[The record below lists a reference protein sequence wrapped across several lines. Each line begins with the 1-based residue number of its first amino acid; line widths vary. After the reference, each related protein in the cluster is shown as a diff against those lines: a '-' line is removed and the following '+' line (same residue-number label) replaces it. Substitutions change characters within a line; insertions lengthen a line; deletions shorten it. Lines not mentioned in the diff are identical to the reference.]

1 MRLGRGPATWGLCA
15 APRLAH
21 GPLASPT
28 FPSSKRLGSHPPRGF
43 ARFLLLLAPP
53 SAGSFPS
60 FTSWLKCHIL
70 RTSSLTT
77 PSEITLRYVPR
88 GFATMCGHLT
98 ESFGGSFS
106 VLPRDDVSSGKPC
119 LAVCLVNRCTRG
131 SGPAPAACPLPACRV
146 LSRSHHRAGVRL
158 LCRAPRSSS
167 PPGHAHGDLATR
179 GRMSWKVSTWG
190 PGERCISGAGVP
202 SHPQSS

>member
-21 GPLASPT
+21 GPLASAT
-28 FPSSKRLGSHPPRGF
+28 FPSSKRLGSHPPQGF
-43 ARFLLLLAPP
+43 APVSP
-53 SAGSFPS
+53 SASASSGGLLPVIHVLAQMSPP
-60 FTSWLKCHIL
+60 

-158 LCRAPRSSS
+158 LCRVPRSSS

-202 SHPQSS
+202 SHPQGS

>member
-1 MRLGRGPATWGLCA
+1 MPLPAWPTGRWRRRHFLPPSTSAPIHLG
-15 APRLAH
+15 
-21 GPLASPT
+21 ASP
-28 FPSSKRLGSHPPRGF
+28 
-43 ARFLLLLAPP
+43 RFLLPLAPP

-60 FTSWLKCHIL
+60 FTSWLKCHL
-70 RTSSLTT
+70 LGTPSLTT

-158 LCRAPRSSS
+158 LRRAPRSSS

-202 SHPQSS
+202 SHPQGS